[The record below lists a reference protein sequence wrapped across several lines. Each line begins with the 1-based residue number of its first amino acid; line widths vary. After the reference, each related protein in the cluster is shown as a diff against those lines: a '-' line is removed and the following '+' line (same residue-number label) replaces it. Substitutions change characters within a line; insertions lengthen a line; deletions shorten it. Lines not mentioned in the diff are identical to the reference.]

1 LAARRPSQIAYLE
14 LLGKMSQF
22 ESARTVYN
30 FSAGPGALP
39 EAVLHKAAEE
49 MADWHGTGMGVMEMS
64 HRGQDFINI
73 AEDAQARLRA
83 LMEIP
88 DSYRVLFLQGGAT
101 GQFVAVPANLST
113 ATGVADYVIT
123 GQWGQKAYNEASK
136 YLDRINVA
144 TRTDPHTYVPPQSE
158 WRLSLNAGYVHIT
171 LNETVNGVVFETIPD
186 TGDVPLVA
194 DVSSI
199 ILSEP
204 IDVTKFGAIYAG
216 AQKNIGPAGL
226 TVVIV
231 REDLL
236 VRTRPRT
243 PAVWD
248 WYEMAKSDSML
259 NTPPTYAWY
268 TAGLVF
274 EWLEGQ
280 GGVSGIAK
288 VNQRKA
294 EKLYAAIDSS
304 PLYTN
309 PVAVPNLSKMN
320 VVYSVTGADGVV
332 NPDLEKKF
340 LAEAKDAGLVNLN
353 GHRSVGGVRA
363 SLYNAMPESGVD
375 ALVSFMKEFENR
387 HG

>member
-1 LAARRPSQIAYLE
+1 
-14 LLGKMSQF
+14 MSQF
-22 ESARTVYN
+22 EAPKTVYN

-39 EAVLHKAAEE
+39 KPVLRKAAAE
-49 MADWHGTGMGVMEMS
+49 MLDWHGSGMSVMEMS
-64 HRGQDFINI
+64 HRGKEFIGI
-73 AEDAQARLRA
+73 AADAEARLRD
-83 LMEIP
+83 LMQIP
-88 DSYRVLFLQGGAT
+88 DHYRVLFLQGGAT
-101 GQFVAVPANLST
+101 GQFTAAVANLST

-123 GQWGQKAYNEASK
+123 GQWGQKAYAEASK

-144 TRTDPHTYVPPQSE
+144 ARTDPHTYVPPQDE
-158 WRLSLNAGYVHIT
+158 WRLSANAGYVHIT
-171 LNETVNGVVFETIPD
+171 LNETVNGVVFDEVPD

-236 VRTRPRT
+236 ARTRPRT

-248 WYEMAKSDSML
+248 WYEMAKSGSML
-259 NTPPTYAWY
+259 NTPPTYAVY
-268 TAGLVF
+268 IAGLVF
-274 EWLEGQ
+274 EWLEDE
-280 GGVSGIAK
+280 GGVPAIAE
-288 VNQRKA
+288 VNRRKA
-294 EKLYAAIDSS
+294 EKLYAAIDGSA
-304 PLYTN
+304 LFAN
-309 PVAVPNLSKMN
+309 PVARPNRSRMN
-320 VVYSVTGADGVV
+320 VPFTVAD
-332 NPDLEKKF
+332 PDLEKAF
-340 LAEAKDAGLVNLN
+340 LAEAESAGMVNLT

-363 SLYNAMPESGVD
+363 SLYNAMPEAGVD
-375 ALVSFMKEFENR
+375 TLVEFMKEFENR